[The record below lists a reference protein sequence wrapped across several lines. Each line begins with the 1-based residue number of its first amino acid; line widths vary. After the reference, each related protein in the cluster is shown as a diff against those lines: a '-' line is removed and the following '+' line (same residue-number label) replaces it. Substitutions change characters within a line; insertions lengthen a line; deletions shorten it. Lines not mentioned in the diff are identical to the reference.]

1 MGGWMQMDPEDLGKI
16 DPLALSNTVT
26 LSALVALLV
35 RKGVLTDAE
44 LVEEIRKLKEKIGAP
59 SGQP

>member
-1 MGGWMQMDPEDLGKI
+1 MDLTPDDLKSV

-35 RKGVLTDAE
+35 KKGILSDEE
-44 LVEEIRKLKEKIGAP
+44 LVREIRALRARLGSEPKPGANP
-59 SGQP
+59 

>member
-1 MGGWMQMDPEDLGKI
+1 MDPEDLGKI